1 MRVGVQGATCRV
13 RGASGSVQGA
23 EATGAEAMGAEAM
36 GAGAVGAEAMG
47 AGAVGAEAT
56 GAGGT
61 SAFSRYLASLNMRT
75 SLANFVRRTIRK
87 TRLTRP
93 TSVPPELSERVSSP

>member
-1 MRVGVQGATCRV
+1 MQGATCRV
-13 RGASGSVQGA
+13 RGASGSVQ
-23 EATGAEAMGAEAM
+23 GAEAM